1 MASDDVKEQVRA
13 LRRQGYSPK
22 ESARALHLPPAAVAP
37 LVRAIA
43 AEAGADSPA
52 SAPALA
58 GCWVNSEWARGL
70 TVDGHPARPGLPAA
84 ADSGPA
90 GPVTVVAARERAGM
104 KDSACSGAV
113 DVYFLGGKNSLCTS
127 RLARRKAAE

>member
-22 ESARALHLPPAAVAP
+22 QIARALHLPPATVAP
-37 LVRAIA
+37 LARAIA

-58 GCWVNSEWARGL
+58 GCWGNSEWASGL
-70 TVDGHPARPGLPAA
+70 TVDSQPAWPGLPPA
-84 ADSGPA
+84 ADPGPA
-90 GPVTVVAARERAGM
+90 GPVALAAARQQ
-104 KDSACSGAV
+104 
-113 DVYFLGGKNSLCTS
+113 GG
-127 RLARRKAAE
+127 

>member
-22 ESARALHLPPAAVAP
+22 EIARALHLPPAAVAP

-58 GCWVNSEWARGL
+58 GCWVNSEWASGL
-70 TVDGHPARPGLPAA
+70 TVDGHPRWPGLPPA

-90 GPVTVVAARERAGM
+90 GPGT
-104 KDSACSGAV
+104 
-113 DVYFLGGKNSLCTS
+113 LGGPPGGGGRTGFAGSDPGAGCSL
-127 RLARRKAAE
+127 

>member
-1 MASDDVKEQVRA
+1 MLATVAGTSCRLVRRAARAGGSGKYGFMASDDVMERVRD

-22 ESARALHLPPAAVAP
+22 QIARALHLPPAAVAP

-58 GCWVNSEWARGL
+58 GCWVNSDWASGL
-70 TVDGHPARPGLPAA
+70 TVDG
-84 ADSGPA
+84 
-90 GPVTVVAARERAGM
+90 
-104 KDSACSGAV
+104 
-113 DVYFLGGKNSLCTS
+113 N
-127 RLARRKAAE
+127 

>member
-22 ESARALHLPPAAVAP
+22 EIARALHLPPATVAP

-58 GCWVNSEWARGL
+58 GCWVNSEWASGL
-70 TVDGHPARPGLPAA
+70 TVDGHPGWPGLPPT
-84 ADSGPA
+84 ADFGPA
-90 GPVTVVAARERAGM
+90 GPGHVGAARERGGRQGPPR
-104 KDSACSGAV
+104 S
-113 DVYFLGGKNSLCTS
+113 YLGD
-127 RLARRKAAE
+127 